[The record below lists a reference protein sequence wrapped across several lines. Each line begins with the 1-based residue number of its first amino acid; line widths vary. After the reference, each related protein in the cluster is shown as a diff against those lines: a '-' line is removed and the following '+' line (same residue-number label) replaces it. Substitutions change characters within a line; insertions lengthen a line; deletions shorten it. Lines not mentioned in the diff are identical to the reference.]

1 MTTRRPFEDIEL
13 DRLTAEEE
21 LIADLRETRDRL
33 LEKSLEASRAADR
46 GEKPRKEALGVKRL
60 LNRVWTELEKA
71 SQAASHRT
79 SPNGV
84 KERVEIIEVMLLVGV
99 GDKEALEDELG
110 YWRQKLALYGE

>member
-1 MTTRRPFEDIEL
+1 MTIRRPFEDIEL

-21 LIADLRETRDRL
+21 LIDDLRETRDRL

-46 GEKPRKEALGVKRL
+46 GEMPRKEALEVKRL
-60 LNRVWTELEKA
+60 LNRVWTELEKV

-79 SPNGV
+79 SKNGIR
-84 KERVEIIEVMLLVGV
+84 ERIEIIEVMLSVEV
-99 GDKEALEDELG
+99 GDKAALEGELA